1 LTRRRTRSQSRNTT
15 RVVVPTF
22 DCLELISHDERAQT
36 YKSSWQGCE
45 VVVKKCDIWNER
57 PVMEELRHEAMIYQ
71 VLRSLQ
77 GLCIP
82 RLRIAGIADGMEM
95 LLVTDFVGNSICQ
108 ESLEGSDQE
117 KIRAALSAI
126 HDLGVVHGDILPQ
139 NIVVQRDGSNT
150 RFYFVDFGSSWIATD
165 HTDFQQDT
173 IALERLLQHMAA

>member
-1 LTRRRTRSQSRNTT
+1 M
-15 RVVVPTF
+15 VVPTF
-22 DCLELISHDERAQT
+22 DCLELISHDEHAQT
-36 YKSSWQGCE
+36 YKSLWQGCE

-57 PVMEELRHEAMIYQ
+57 PVMEELRHEAMVYQ

-95 LLVTDFVGNSICQ
+95 LLVTDFVGTNICQ
-108 ESLEGSDQE
+108 ERLEDSDQE
-117 KIRAALSAI
+117 KIRATLSAI

-150 RFYFVDFGSSWIATD
+150 RFYFVDFGSSWIATA
-165 HTDFQQDT
+165 HTDFQRDT